1 MNFFILHGP
10 KISPVSLNV
19 LKISKKA
26 HPNKSLAEILHAK
39 DPAHYPDD
47 NHKPEMCVALTDF
60 TGLCGFR
67 PARETVGFL
76 NSVPELAILLGEK
89 AGQMIAAKDD
99 SIEYP
104 KGLKLPMS

>member
-1 MNFFILHGP
+1 MFCL
-10 KISPVSLNV
+10 SESET
-19 LKISKKA
+19 A

-76 NSVPELAILLGEK
+76 ASVPELAILLGEK
-89 AGQMIAAKDD
+89 AGRMIAAKDD
-99 SIEYP
+99 PVEYA
-104 KGLKLPMS
+104 KGLKLVETLKKKYLKPSNLDFPH

>member
-1 MNFFILHGP
+1 M
-10 KISPVSLNV
+10 
-19 LKISKKA
+19 LKQIKFESETA

-76 NSVPELAILLGEK
+76 ASVPELAILLGEK
-89 AGQMIAAKDD
+89 AGRMIAAKDD
-99 SIEYP
+99 PVEYP
-104 KGLKLPMS
+104 KGLELSETLK